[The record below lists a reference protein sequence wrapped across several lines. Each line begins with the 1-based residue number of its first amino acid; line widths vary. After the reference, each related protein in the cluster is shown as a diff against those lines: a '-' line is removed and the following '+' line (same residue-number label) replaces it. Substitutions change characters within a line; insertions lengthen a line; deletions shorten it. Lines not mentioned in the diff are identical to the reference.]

1 MKKSPKNIDAKTTA
15 DTERAPSKRTTRLTK
30 KTVLTIAPVDTSIE
44 HYDVEDEKE
53 GRLENGAHRLETTSN
68 FISPELAT
76 TFACKLMA
84 IALQL
89 RTWSRN
95 ADENVSINEMME
107 CALDSFEEAG
117 NLSTEVGGLL
127 PRLQSLLSQLHR
139 DQLSVRARSGS
150 DADEQAKQIL
160 LHALHAVIASISQNT
175 QFEQAVE
182 NASQRAIYQFAYGLT
197 HEINNPLANIVARAQ
212 QLIPTASSESDRRS
226 LATIVDQSMRA
237 HEMLAEM
244 MRVVQPRSIQPR
256 VEDLIAIVQHAMT
269 IQEPLWSNA
278 QMQCVLR
285 KSPKPLYSSV
295 ERAAILEVI
304 CSLLQNA
311 MQACRPKDRIEII
324 CEEVNADHPDYGPSD
339 PIPKA
344 HVEPVSRIR
353 IAVRDTG
360 PGMSSEATERAWDL
374 YYSGREHGRGLGISL
389 ANVRRTIDAHCG
401 LVWIQSTPNA
411 GCRVEIR
418 LPKSPEPPSP
428 RRAFSI

>member
-1 MKKSPKNIDAKTTA
+1 MKRSSQNIDAKNIDAKNIA
-15 DTERAPSKRTTRLTK
+15 ATELA
-30 KTVLTIAPVDTSIE
+30 TS
-44 HYDVEDEKE
+44 
-53 GRLENGAHRLETTSN
+53 NRLETTSN

-76 TFACKLMA
+76 TFACKLMS

-89 RTWSRN
+89 RTWSLN
-95 ADENVSINEMME
+95 AGENASIYETME
-107 CALDSFEEAG
+107 NALDSFEETG
-117 NLSTEVGGLL
+117 NLTTGRGGLL
-127 PRLQSLLSQLHR
+127 LRLPSLLNQLQR
-139 DQLSVRARSGS
+139 DQLSVRERGATV
-150 DADEQAKQIL
+150 ADDQAKPVLI
-160 LHALHAVIASISQNT
+160 HAIHAVIASISQNT

-256 VEDLIAIVQHAMT
+256 VEDMISIVQQAMT
-269 IQEPLWSNA
+269 IQESQWSNA
-278 QMQCVLR
+278 QIQCILR

-324 CEEVNADHPDYGPSD
+324 CEEVEADHPDYGPAD
-339 PIPKA
+339 PIPNA
-344 HVEPVSRIR
+344 QVESVSRIR

-360 PGMSSEATERAWDL
+360 PGMSGEATERAWDL

-389 ANVRRTIDAHCG
+389 AHVRRTIDAHRG

-411 GCRVEIR
+411 GCTVEIR
-418 LPKSPEPPSP
+418 LPKSPEPPNP

>member
-1 MKKSPKNIDAKTTA
+1 MAMFVFWVTCLLVSKTTKLNGFNCLLLQLPHAPSPRVYAPVKKTPQNID
-15 DTERAPSKRTTRLTK
+15 
-30 KTVLTIAPVDTSIE
+30 
-44 HYDVEDEKE
+44 
-53 GRLENGAHRLETTSN
+53 
-68 FISPELAT
+68 FISPELAS
-76 TFACKLMA
+76 TFACKLMS

-89 RTWSRN
+89 RTWSLN
-95 ADENVSINEMME
+95 AGENASIYETME
-107 CALDSFEEAG
+107 IALDSFEETA
-117 NLSTEVGGLL
+117 NLTTDVGGLL
-127 PRLQSLLSQLHR
+127 PRLQSLLNQLQR
-139 DQLSVRARSGS
+139 DQLSIRERSATG
-150 DADEQAKQIL
+150 ADDQAKPVL
-160 LHALHAVIASISQNT
+160 MYALHAVFASISQNT
-175 QFEQAVE
+175 QFEKAVE

-256 VEDLIAIVQHAMT
+256 VEDMISIVQQAMT
-269 IQEPLWSNA
+269 IQESQWSNA
-278 QMQCVLR
+278 QIQCVLR
-285 KSPKPLYSSV
+285 KSPKPLYGSV
-295 ERAAILEVI
+295 EKAAILEII

-311 MQACRPKDRIEII
+311 MQACRPKDRIEIV

-339 PIPKA
+339 PIPNA
-344 HVEPVSRIR
+344 QVESVSRIR

-418 LPKSPEPPSP
+418 LPKSPEPPNP
-428 RRAFSI
+428 RRTFSI